1 MLNRLIVR
9 NYALIRDLEL
19 TFDRGLTIITGET
32 GAGKSII
39 LGALGLILGNRAD
52 VAALLDKNEKCMVEG
67 HFDISGRN
75 YADFFKDN
83 DLDFDNHT
91 VMRREISPSGR
102 SRAFIND
109 TPVTL
114 DLMKELGLSLIDI
127 HSQHETLM
135 VGNNRFQL
143 GILDSFAGHNGLL
156 TDYSHEY
163 ARYREIE
170 KEYRRLSEQ
179 SSKNSDDLE
188 YYSFQLKQLEEA
200 AIVAGEEHDLRTEH
214 EILSHAAEIHDALSF
229 SASMITGDEQSLV
242 RGLYDVRR
250 KMEAIAPFYP
260 AAAEFLKRLE
270 PVTIE
275 LNDMGNEM
283 ESLAGSVEADPARL
297 EKVTGRIDLLF
308 SLMQKH
314 RVETSDELIELR
326 DTFRKKSDEL
336 SRSDERLGELETE
349 LDKSVDH
356 LTQYASMISANRREA
371 TGEVERE
378 MTSLLKQL
386 GMPNAR
392 FAVRLTMLDTFGPSG
407 KDHADFLFTANRQV
421 APESLGRIASGG
433 ELSRV
438 MLSLKS
444 LLSDNRSLPTIFFDE
459 IDAGVSGET
468 AAMVGEILSGMGV
481 KMQVINITH
490 LPQVAALGSRHYFVY
505 KEDEGDSTI
514 TRLKLL
520 HEGERLNEI
529 ARLLS
534 GAEITEASLQ
544 NARELMRSR

>member
-1 MLNRLIVR
+1 M
-9 NYALIRDLEL
+9 RD
-19 TFDRGLTIITGET
+19 
-32 GAGKSII
+32 S
-39 LGALGLILGNRAD
+39 
-52 VAALLDKNEKCMVEG
+52 
-67 HFDISGRN
+67 
-75 YADFFKDN
+75 
-83 DLDFDNHT
+83 
-91 VMRREISPSGR
+91 
-102 SRAFIND
+102 
-109 TPVTL
+109 
-114 DLMKELGLSLIDI
+114 
-127 HSQHETLM
+127 
-135 VGNNRFQL
+135 
-143 GILDSFAGHNGLL
+143 
-156 TDYSHEY
+156 
-163 ARYREIE
+163 
-170 KEYRRLSEQ
+170 
-179 SSKNSDDLE
+179 
-188 YYSFQLKQLEEA
+188 
-200 AIVAGEEHDLRTEH
+200 
-214 EILSHAAEIHDALSF
+214 
-229 SASMITGDEQSLV
+229 
-242 RGLYDVRR
+242 
-250 KMEAIAPFYP
+250 
-260 AAAEFLKRLE
+260 
-270 PVTIE
+270 
-275 LNDMGNEM
+275 
-283 ESLAGSVEADPARL
+283 
-297 EKVTGRIDLLF
+297 
-308 SLMQKH
+308 
-314 RVETSDELIELR
+314 
-326 DTFRKKSDEL
+326 FRKKSDEL
-336 SRSDERLGELETE
+336 SRSDERLGELERE

-371 TGEVERE
+371 TGEVEKE

-392 FAVRLTMLDTFGPSG
+392 FAVKITMLETFGPSG
-407 KDHADFLFTANRQV
+407 RDHADFLFTANRQV

-468 AAMVGEILSGMGV
+468 AAMVGVILSGMGV